1 MCMELGANVPYGFR
15 HRAASDFAFLDFTGA
30 AVYDFL
36 PLRFG
41 VGVHGVVKAGD
52 ELAGQIRPVLLRQG
66 QHFGDFFSGHAHA
79 RIISLRP
86 AD

>member
-1 MCMELGANVPYGFR
+1 MCMELGANVPDGFR
-15 HRAASDFAFLDFTGA
+15 HRTTSDFAFLDLTGA
-30 AVYDFL
+30 AVNNFL

-41 VGVHGVVKAGD
+41 VGIHGVVKAGN

-66 QHFGDFFSGHAHA
+66 QHFSDFFSGHAHA

>member
-1 MCMELGANVPYGFR
+1 MEPGANVLDGFR
-15 HRAASDFAFLDFTGA
+15 HRTATDFAFLDLTGT
-30 AVYDFL
+30 AVNDFL

-41 VGVHGVVKAGD
+41 VGVHGVVEAGD

-66 QHFGDFFSGHAHA
+66 QHFSDFFSGHAHA
-79 RIISLRP
+79 GIISLRP